1 MELVKVSQIQVNDFT
16 RAIRYLY
23 RSYVK
28 EVEVPQPVCDLIYR
42 KYRHLSIENLETAF
56 KRGAAGEYEK
66 IYSPPEVINWLS
78 RFAETLSPIPQR
90 RSISL
95 EPFST
100 QDKMN
105 ILQRGFAYESEILR
119 YKITNSLTYQ
129 DAVRCLTQSLSE
141 VSLSGS

>member
-1 MELVKVSQIQVNDFT
+1 MELAKISQIQSNDFT

-23 RSYVK
+23 RNYVK
-28 EVEVPQPVCDLIYR
+28 DVEVPEPVCQLIYR
-42 KYRHLSIENLETAF
+42 KYRNLSIENLETVF

-66 IYSPPEVINWLS
+66 IYSPSEIINWVS
-78 RFAETLSPIPQR
+78 RFSETLSPIPQR

-100 QDKMN
+100 QDKVN

-119 YKITNSLTYQ
+119 YKLTNSITYQ
-129 DAVRCLTQSLSE
+129 DAVRCLQQVFS
-141 VSLSGS
+141 

>member
-1 MELVKVSQIQVNDFT
+1 MQIAKISQIQSNDFT

-23 RSYVK
+23 RNYVK
-28 EVEVPQPVCDLIYR
+28 DVEVPEPVCELIYR
-42 KYRHLSIENLETAF
+42 KYRNLSIENLETAF

-66 IYSPPEVINWLS
+66 IYSPSEVINWVS
-78 RFAETLSPIPQR
+78 RFSETLSPVPQR

-100 QDKMN
+100 QDKVN

-119 YKITNSLTYQ
+119 YKITNSITYQ
-129 DAVRCLTQSLSE
+129 DAVRCLQQVFS
-141 VSLSGS
+141 